1 MLPNTACELLLSH
14 LLSNIKNPSFLAQ
27 NLSFCQIDIWDSVLL
42 LNCPA
47 QEVFEFILK
56 SKKSLVNAISKQLPA
71 IKLVHLRC
79 QQRVV
84 DITINYLIGKQTD
97 HPLAEFHLVIANLIK
112 QSAKPVLVTKLD
124 GEILFAYSPPRSESF
139 PVKSIYLNAMESKRM
154 ADTIESHGWVNGY
167 QLKLCRHNLD
177 YFSTT
182 VRARYAKD
190 SLLNELILVIQ
201 ILNTESI
208 KAVPLRDVV

>member
-1 MLPNTACELLLSH
+1 MLPNTACEILLSY
-14 LLSNIKNPSFLAQ
+14 LLSNLKNPSFLAQ

-47 QEVFEFILK
+47 QEVFEFIFK
-56 SKKSLVNAISKQLPA
+56 SKKTLVNAISKQLPA

-79 QQRVV
+79 QERVV
-84 DITINYLIGKQTD
+84 DITIDYLIGKQAD
-97 HPLAEFHLVIANLIK
+97 HPMAEFHLVIANLIK

-124 GEILFAYSPPRSESF
+124 GQILFAYSPQRSESF
-139 PVKSIYLNAMESKRM
+139 PVKSIYLSATQSNRM
-154 ADTIESHGWVNGY
+154 VAAIESHGWVNGY
-167 QLKLCRHNLD
+167 HLKLGRHD
-177 YFSTT
+177 SKDVSTT

-208 KAVPLRDVV
+208 RAVPLRDVA

>member
-14 LLSNIKNPSFLAQ
+14 LLSSIKNPSSLAQ
-27 NLSFCQIDIWDSVLL
+27 NLSFCQVDIWDSVLL

-79 QQRVV
+79 QQQVV
-84 DITINYLIGKQTD
+84 DITIDLIGKQTD
-97 HPLAEFHLVIANLIK
+97 HSLAEFHLVIASLIK

-139 PVKSIYLNAMESKRM
+139 PIKSIYLNAMESNRLVV
-154 ADTIESHGWVNGY
+154 AIESHGWVNGY
-167 QLKLCRHNLD
+167 HLKLFRRDLKD
-177 YFSTT
+177 VSTT

-190 SLLNELILVIQ
+190 RLLNELILVIQ
-201 ILNTESI
+201 ILNTESL
-208 KAVPLRDVV
+208 KAVPLRDIV